1 MSNLLVQNIK
11 HTNNTTAQTIDTSG
25 RTTAVLNND
34 TTYRSDA
41 GAVTQNMVQGLAK
54 CWVNF
59 NGDSTVAIRD
69 TQNVGSITDNG
80 TGDYTVNLSNSM
92 ASADY
97 APFTSGDSDPSVN
110 AQIPIVNFKS
120 AGSFATFVPTSSAFR
135 LAIATN
141 DGTRKDNTYVHASN
155 FGDLA

>member
-1 MSNLLVQNIK
+1 MTSELRVDNLKGSTTGGSINVLSEGTSVT
-11 HTNNTTAQTIDTSG
+11 TNLQ
-25 RTTAVLNND
+25 
-34 TTYRSDA
+34 
-41 GAVTQNMVQGLAK
+41 QGLAK

-97 APFTSGDSDPSVN
+97 APFTSGDSDPSVT
-110 AQIPIVNFKS
+110 AQIPIVNYKS
-120 AGSFATFVPTSSAFR
+120 AGGFATVDPTTSAFR

-141 DGTRKDNTYVHASN
+141 EGTKKDNTYVHASN